1 MALPPLKISL
11 NCDYFRRKNLI
22 RLFAGVS
29 PKHTFN
35 IGFFYFYLPSERNFI
50 MVKAWILVIFTLLF
64 AIPIAITEKLRERR
78 KKHGY
83 FKRNAKKYLRSRIQY
98 A

>member
-1 MALPPLKISL
+1 
-11 NCDYFRRKNLI
+11 
-22 RLFAGVS
+22 
-29 PKHTFN
+29 
-35 IGFFYFYLPSERNFI
+35 
-50 MVKAWILVIFTLLF
+50 MVEAWILVIFTLLF